1 MFRFKHP
8 NSKKYE
14 PIEASDPDQ
23 IIKAAVD
30 NSLSLLGL
38 PAIEWNHRELHQETV
53 SGSDPSTMKR
63 ERISIYFKCSTV
75 FNKCLSTRHSTEP
88 VTHVHPIKQEL
99 RHSVPMNTT
108 STEPG
113 IKQSNGH
120 PSTTGPS
127 PLSDIPML
135 ETTPTFHSH
144 THLNSLSSE
153 QKQQPGYSHYHHHQ
167 TDSNNFKIDGS
178 HNVAA
183 NTAGDG
189 SIIGQDVKD
198 NSMQNVDK
206 SYNTWRDC
214 TITPLTNMSS
224 ATTADGRQ
232 ALKPT
237 VDITPDISDAINEY
251 KEAYLRDVDTTL
263 NALDFVTILNQR
275 MLSVVHLDNIAYI
288 DTSTIGSN
296 QDLNLLY
303 DDIKTWSTCGVATGF
318 IVSPNLLLTNWHV
331 FPTISFAKF
340 ALARVVFDYNQANS
354 ARKEGKLNPEVFYW
368 SDRSLDCCLIA
379 FSGANG
385 DTIVRNPI
393 IISSENVEPL
403 LNRDNRLTIIQHP
416 EGKPMR
422 LSLDGCTVKGQ
433 NIDKG
438 FIVYT
443 NDTAGGSSGS
453 PVFSRTWI
461 LVALH
466 HAAVRLSTLTSS
478 TSSTTVKKRRLSG
491 LTEKGEVLNQGT
503 LISIIYQALLAHLQD
518 MKSQVHTTPTVA
530 PKITLLQDLLLQ
542 DPKITS
548 KIRKE
553 IKP

>member
-1 MFRFKHP
+1 MFKFKHP
-8 NSKKYE
+8 ISKRYE
-14 PIEASDPDQ
+14 PIQAGDPDQ
-23 IIKAAVD
+23 TIKDAVD
-30 NSLSLLGL
+30 ISLGLLGL
-38 PAIEWNHRELHQETV
+38 QALEWDHRELYQESV
-53 SGSDPSTMKR
+53 NGSDPSTMKKD
-63 ERISIYFKCSTV
+63 RISIYFKCSAV
-75 FNKCLSTRHSTEP
+75 FNKCLSTRRSTEP
-88 VTHVHPIKQEL
+88 IIHIHPIKQE
-99 RHSVPMNTT
+99 S
-108 STEPG
+108 
-113 IKQSNGH
+113 KQSTPVMMNLEPLVKQSDGH
-120 PSTTGPS
+120 S
-127 PLSDIPML
+127 PITETAPASPMPVL
-135 ETTPTFHSH
+135 ETKPTFHSH
-144 THLNSLSSE
+144 IHANSSPSE
-153 QKQQPGYSHYHHHQ
+153 QKQQSGYSHYHHHQ

-178 HNVAA
+178 NNVAA

-189 SIIGQDVKD
+189 SIIGQDVKA
-198 NSMQNVDK
+198 NKMQNIEK
-206 SYNTWRDC
+206 SNNTWRDC
-214 TITPLTNMSS
+214 TVTPLTNMSS

-232 ALKPT
+232 ALKPA
-237 VDITPDISDAINEY
+237 VDMTTDISDAIDEY
-251 KEAYLRDVDTTL
+251 KEAYLRDIDTTL
-263 NALDFVTILNQR
+263 NALDFVTMLNQR
-275 MLSVVHLDNIAYI
+275 MSSVVHLDNIAYI
-288 DTSTIGSN
+288 DTSTTNPS

-303 DDIKTWSTCGVATGF
+303 DDEDIKSWTSHGVATGF

-331 FPTISFAKF
+331 FPTLSFAKF
-340 ALARVVFDYNQANS
+340 DLARVVFDYNQANS
-354 ARKEGKLNPEVFYW
+354 ERKEGRLNPELFYW
-368 SDRSLDCCLIA
+368 SNRTLDCCLIA
-379 FSGANG
+379 FSAANG

-416 EGKPMR
+416 EGKPKR

-433 NIDKG
+433 NINKG

-466 HAAVRLSTLTSS
+466 HAAVRLSTLTANG
-478 TSSTTVKKRRLSG
+478 TTVKKRRLSG

-530 PKITLLQDLLLQ
+530 PKITLLQELLLQ

-553 IKP
+553 IKA